1 VIVYVLQSAVVSGAY
16 GSSYQHNDDAEE
28 EYQSVVKEIEAF
40 AERFGR
46 RPRMLVAKM
55 GQDGH
60 DRGAKVIASGY
71 SDMGFDVDVGPLFS
85 VCVQYLCAP
94 LDISMILTSVNP
106 FRHPRRPPDRPL
118 MRMCTAWA

>member
-1 VIVYVLQSAVVSGAY
+1 MGEISEALDDVWGRHVSKSSVVSGAY
-16 GSSYQHNDDAEE
+16 RNEYKHNDEAEAV
-28 EYQSVVKEIEAF
+28 YNAVVKKIEAF

-46 RPRMLVAKM
+46 RPRMLVAKI

-85 VCVQYLCAP
+85 
-94 LDISMILTSVNP
+94 I
-106 FRHPRRPPDRPL
+106 RRCSTL
-118 MRMCTAWA
+118 VFY